1 MFWFLFGVMLVLLI
15 RNQFDMQGVLR
26 DIRRIA
32 KAVRGILRDLSR
44 TIRAFAKD
52 AKRKKPREVRK
63 AADLKPN
70 GAEEG
75 IRAEQPAQVRAPEG
89 TEWQR
94 EQEQAART
102 AAMMMNVPTI
112 DFPKEDPKY
121 NSSRKY
127 RYA

>member
-1 MFWFLFGVMLVLLI
+1 MEKNPKTIAGIIGLAVMLVLLI

-70 GAEEG
+70 GAPL
-75 IRAEQPAQVRAPEG
+75 RAFIERRH
-89 TEWQR
+89 QR
-94 EQEQAART
+94 NRL
-102 AAMMMNVPTI
+102 
-112 DFPKEDPKY
+112 
-121 NSSRKY
+121 
-127 RYA
+127 

>member
-32 KAVRGILRDLSR
+32 ISRPNLLCATDR
-44 TIRAFAKD
+44 TIRASAKD
-52 AKRKKPREVRK
+52 AKKMKPRETRK
-63 AADLKPN
+63 AADPKPEA
-70 GAEEG
+70 AEEG

>member
-1 MFWFLFGVMLVLLI
+1 MFWFLFGVMLMLLI
-15 RNQFDMQGVLR
+15 HNQFDMQGVLR

-44 TIRAFAKD
+44 TIRASAKD
-52 AKRKKPREVRK
+52 AKKMKPRETRK
-63 AADLKPN
+63 ATDPKPEA
-70 GAEEG
+70 AEEG
-75 IRAEQPAQVRAPEG
+75 TQAVQPAQEDMG
-89 TEWQR
+89 WIK
-94 EQEQAART
+94 EQEQTART
-102 AAMMMNVPTI
+102 AAMLVNVPTI

>member
-32 KAVRGILRDLSR
+32 KAVRGILRDLGR
-44 TIRAFAKD
+44 AIRASAKD
-52 AKRKKPREVRK
+52 AKKMKPRETRK
-63 AADLKPN
+63 AADLKPDA
-70 GAEEG
+70 AEEES
-75 IRAEQPAQVRAPEG
+75 RAAQPVQVPVPED
-89 TEWQR
+89 TEWQQ
-94 EQEQAART
+94 EQEQTART

-121 NSSRKY
+121 DSSRKY

>member
-63 AADLKPN
+63 AADLKPDA
-70 GAEEG
+70 AEEG
-75 IRAEQPAQVRAPEG
+75 IRAAKAEQVRAPEG
-89 TEWQR
+89 TEWQ
-94 EQEQAART
+94 QEQAART